1 MDPGCWEVKWE
12 NRNDCLNALAVSN
25 HYNVLRRL
33 GLIPAQALRNVPHL
47 TVTWPNQQ
55 HALIPRRSGLVNR
68 GQQVRDQSTVKR
80 KSGPQHIQSPFTDNE
95 NVASQVGTSMNL
107 PAPKV
112 EATVDSRSSSERLSC
127 LSDADPPPTTDGWT
141 VVDSGSKTDIRDAP
155 LTVPD
160 VAMSVR
166 PPPTG
171 AYLSDVP
178 PKDVPPKTKNATP
191 EEGDVVFG
199 ASAALSQ
206 SSNHLERSDV
216 VSDSLA
222 HSKSEILAPSP
233 T

>member
-12 NRNDCLNALAVSN
+12 NRNDCLNALAASSFN
-25 HYNVLRRL
+25 NVLRRL
-33 GLIPAQALRNVPHL
+33 GLMLAQALRNVPHL

-68 GQQVRDQSTVKR
+68 GQQVRDQSMFKR
-80 KSGPQHIQSPFTDNE
+80 KSAPPHIQSPFTDNE
-95 NVASQVGTSMNL
+95 NVASQVETSINL
-107 PAPKV
+107 PASKV
-112 EATVDSRSSSERLSC
+112 EATVDPRSSSERFSC
-127 LSDADPPPTTDGWT
+127 LSDADHPTTTDGWT
-141 VVDSGSKTDIRDAP
+141 AVESGSNTDFQDAS

-166 PPPTG
+166 PPLTE

-178 PKDVPPKTKNATP
+178 PKTKNSTP
-191 EEGDVVFG
+191 EQGDLAFG

-206 SSNHLERSDV
+206 SSNPPAWSDV

-222 HSKSEILAPSP
+222 HSKSEILASSP
-233 T
+233 M